1 MHSLLIIIW
10 TYPSSP
16 FHRLKYHHNWKFPL
30 TKPKV
35 RFNRFNF
42 QSNSSIDQHT
52 TEKNWVSLTLRLT
65 RFMLVLAIFGHSF
78 FVFLFLFFQRDRMT
92 EWYLFSKYQ
101 RKFKIEK
108 GHIFLFLIQNEIR
121 MPNNESSRV
130 IKRKIVVIVPVQCWH
145 FKANTCALQCKAI
158 VAALRRLT
166 PHG

>member
-16 FHRLKYHHNWKFPL
+16 FHRLKYHNWKFPL

-35 RFNRFNF
+35 RFNF

-78 FVFLFLFFQRDRMT
+78 FVCPVCLFLFFQRDRMT
-92 EWYLFSKYQ
+92 GLGSERLLFLVTGWYLFSKYQ

-108 GHIFLFLIQNEIR
+108 GHIFFIFDT
-121 MPNNESSRV
+121 
-130 IKRKIVVIVPVQCWH
+130 KW
-145 FKANTCALQCKAI
+145 NTNAE
-158 VAALRRLT
+158 
-166 PHG
+166 

>member
-1 MHSLLIIIW
+1 MNLP
-10 TYPSSP
+10 YPSSP

-35 RFNRFNF
+35 RFNF

-65 RFMLVLAIFGHSF
+65 RFMLVLATGCGFGYFWPLIFCL
-78 FVFLFLFFQRDRMT
+78 FVFV
-92 EWYLFSKYQ
+92 FSAWQDQCIIITLY
-101 RKFKIEK
+101 RYINRK
-108 GHIFLFLIQNEIR
+108 GHIFLFLIENEIR

-145 FKANTCALQCKAI
+145 FKANTCALQCKAT

>member
-16 FHRLKYHHNWKFPL
+16 FHRLKYHNWKFPL

-35 RFNRFNF
+35 RFNF

-78 FVFLFLFFQRDRMT
+78 FVCPVCLFLFFQRDRMT
-92 EWYLFSKYQ
+92 HRDDRT
-101 RKFKIEK
+101 RKRAPPLPGDRMVFIFKIPTK
-108 GHIFLFLIQNEIR
+108 IQNWKG
-121 MPNNESSRV
+121 PYFFFDT
-130 IKRKIVVIVPVQCWH
+130 KW
-145 FKANTCALQCKAI
+145 NTNAE
-158 VAALRRLT
+158 
-166 PHG
+166 

>member
-16 FHRLKYHHNWKFPL
+16 FHRLKYHNWKFPL

-35 RFNRFNF
+35 RFNF

-52 TEKNWVSLTLRLT
+52 TEKNWVSLTLGW
-65 RFMLVLAIFGHSF
+65 LVLCSFWLFLVTHFLFVCFCFFSVTGWQDGIYFQNTNENSKLKRAIF
-78 FVFLFLFFQRDRMT
+78 
-92 EWYLFSKYQ
+92 
-101 RKFKIEK
+101 
-108 GHIFLFLIQNEIR
+108 FLFLIQNEIR

-145 FKANTCALQCKAI
+145 FKVSKQIHAHCNA
-158 VAALRRLT
+158 R
-166 PHG
+166 P